1 MPFESPI
8 YDSSKRFTV
17 GAVGLD
23 YDQVRGEGG
32 PHDARLVFP
41 LTVRLHPQREEATL
55 ALTHVSCALHLS
67 NPPLPSNRVGAVV
80 DLPLTGGHTSTP
92 HGGFYTFE
100 IRLPVSQPVVARFE
114 EHRHSAPDK
123 AFMGTLRVGVALA
136 WVYRTNSTYDE
147 AMPASRR
154 FPKDEWPFSFD
165 AGASFLVPFWN
176 FEPDPLA
183 FRIPAPSWVDN
194 VLPGLGLDR
203 LRLIE
208 IAAPIGGGPLP
219 ESVVSMFDDAQRDY
233 DTGRYRECVG
243 KCRDVRHAVEQHL
256 GATRAQPVSD
266 VVAAQLSLPAGAAER
281 TFLDDAWKAL
291 GDLTNSAHHI
301 GPAGV
306 PAYSAAATRTC
317 LFLTATLLDYMH
329 HLYMPPPIGRHL

>member
-1 MPFESPI
+1 MAFESPI
-8 YDSSKRFTV
+8 FDSSKRFTI

-32 PHDARLVFP
+32 PDDARLVFP
-41 LTVRLHPQREEATL
+41 LMVRLHPQKEEATL
-55 ALTHVSCALHLS
+55 ALTRLSCALHLS
-67 NPPLPSNRVGAVV
+67 SPPQSSNRIGDVV
-80 DLPLTGGHTSTP
+80 DLPLTGMHTSTP

-100 IRLPVSQPVVARFE
+100 MRLPVSQPLVARFE

-123 AFMGTLRVGVALA
+123 AFRGTLSVALA
-136 WVYRTNSTYDE
+136 VSWVYRTNSTYDE

-154 FPKDEWPFSFD
+154 FPKDEWPFNFD
-165 AGASFLVPFWN
+165 VGASFLVPFWN
-176 FEPDPLA
+176 FEPDPLE
-183 FRIPAPSWVDN
+183 FRIPAASWIDN

-208 IAAPIGGGPLP
+208 IAVPVAGGPLP
-219 ESVVSMFDDAQRDY
+219 AGVVSMFDDAQRDY
-233 DTGRYRECVG
+233 DAGRYRECVG

-256 GATRAQPVSD
+256 GATKAQPVAD
-266 VVAAQLSLPAGAAER
+266 VVAAQLSLPAGGAEQ

-301 GPAGV
+301 GTAGV

-317 LFLTATLLDYMH
+317 LFLTATLLDYLRQ
-329 HLYMPPPIGRHL
+329 LYMPPPIGRHP